1 MLDIMKKCVNLSLT
15 YLRTLSTYVNTT
27 YVTLDVPNVL
37 LRRYVRVALRA
48 TVGLLAACFVAALL
62 AVCYPIRLACR
73 SADALAAR
81 LYRTTLDR
89 RYGP

>member
-1 MLDIMKKCVNLSLT
+1 MLDKMKNCVNLGLT

-37 LRRYVRVALRA
+37 LRRYVRVALRIIF
-48 TVGLLAACFVAALL
+48 GLLAACFVAALL
-62 AVCYPIRLACR
+62 AGCYPARLACR
-73 SADALAAR
+73 LADTLAAR
-81 LYRTTLDR
+81 SCRTTLDR